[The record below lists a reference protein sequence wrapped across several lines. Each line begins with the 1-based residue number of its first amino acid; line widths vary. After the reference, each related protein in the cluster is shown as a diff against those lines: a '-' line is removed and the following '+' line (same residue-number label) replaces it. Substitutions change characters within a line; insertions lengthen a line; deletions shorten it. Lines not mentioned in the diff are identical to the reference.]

1 MVFLWLLLYLW
12 LPVIFLAC
20 LLFIAGLELRPLH
33 AWDNL
38 IPTYCTKHNSSLHTP
53 CIFQAHTHTWEEGSS
68 AFLHDW
74 NIFWKEEPFNQ
85 WNKACW
91 LKNISHALFLVVL
104 PTSIKL
110 NIYRSEHFHPLL
122 ESCSQ
127 KCLFKWSSVN
137 SLGSFM
143 SCFAGLHIS
152 PREIS
157 PVSLKGAQP
166 KHHSKEHLLCFPSV
180 SSKMYA
186 WIQLL
191 SPGYTSWQSSYWS
204 SSMYAHNKHVN
215 TSHS

>member
-1 MVFLWLLLYLW
+1 MVFVWLLLCLW
-12 LPVIFLAC
+12 VPVVFLIC
-20 LLFIAGLELRPLH
+20 LLLIAGLELLPWIIWFPHTIL
-33 AWDNL
+33 N
-38 IPTYCTKHNSSLHTP
+38 TSSSLHTP
-53 CIFQAHTHTWEEGSS
+53 CMFQAHTHTWEERPS
-68 AFLHDW
+68 AFLHDP
-74 NIFWKEEPFNQ
+74 NIFKTEEPLNQ
-85 WNKACW
+85 CNKAYW

-104 PTSIKL
+104 SASTKL
-110 NIYRSEHFHPLL
+110 NIYRSEHFQPFL

-127 KCLFKWSSVN
+127 KLLFKWSSVN

-143 SCFAGLHIS
+143 SCFAGAHIS

-157 PVSLKGAQP
+157 LVSLTGAQP
-166 KHHSKEHLLCFPSV
+166 KHHSEEHLLCFPSV

-186 WIQLL
+186 WIHLL